1 MVIAIVG
8 GLIVGLL
15 VGSLGGGGAILAV
28 PLLTFGLGLPPHEA
42 TVASLVV
49 VGTGALA
56 GIAQRGTSSSTGTG
70 TGTSIRFTLGIAFGL
85 AGLPGAFLGSRV
97 AGMVDED
104 VLMSLFAVIL
114 AVVAFT
120 MFRGT
125 RSENAA
131 ETGDRRAPKW
141 RTRAVTLAT
150 ATATGFLTGM
160 FGVGGGFLVVPALT
174 IALGVPITSAVGTSL
189 VIVAINGAIS
199 LGLHA
204 ETATSLPWPAIA
216 AMSAATVAGA
226 FAGTAVS
233 RRVEPRTLKLAFAG
247 ILLVVA
253 LATAAQSLPRVLG

>member
-1 MVIAIVG
+1 
-8 GLIVGLL
+8 
-15 VGSLGGGGAILAV
+15 
-28 PLLTFGLGLPPHEA
+28 
-42 TVASLVV
+42 
-49 VGTGALA
+49 
-56 GIAQRGTSSSTGTG
+56 
-70 TGTSIRFTLGIAFGL
+70 
-85 AGLPGAFLGSRV
+85 
-97 AGMVDED
+97 MVDED

-189 VIVAINGAIS
+189 VIVAINSAIS

-216 AMSAATVAGA
+216 AMSAATMAGT

>member
-49 VGTGALA
+49 VGTGALV
-56 GIAQRGTSSSTGTG
+56 GIAQRRSSTSTG
-70 TGTSIRFTLGIAFGL
+70 SSIRFTLGIAFGL

-125 RSENAA
+125 RSEKAA
-131 ETGDRRAPKW
+131 ETGDRRTPKW

-174 IALGVPITSAVGTSL
+174 IALGVPIASAVGTSL
-189 VIVAINGAIS
+189 VIVAINSAIS

-216 AMSAATVAGA
+216 AMSAATVAGT

-233 RRVEPRTLKLAFAG
+233 RRAEPRTLKLAFAG

-253 LATAAQSLPRVLG
+253 LATAAQSIPGVLD

>member
-1 MVIAIVG
+1 MVIAIIG

-28 PLLTFGLGLPPHEA
+28 PLLAFGLGLPPHEA
-42 TVASLVV
+42 TVASLIV
-49 VGTGALA
+49 VGTGALV
-56 GIAQRGTSSSTGTG
+56 GIAQRGTSR
-70 TGTSIRFTLGIAFGL
+70 SIRFTLGIAFGL
-85 AGLPGAFLGSRV
+85 AGLPGAFLGSTV
-97 AGMVDED
+97 AGTVDENL
-104 VLMSLFAVIL
+104 LMSLFAVIL

-125 RSENAA
+125 RADTA
-131 ETGDRRAPKW
+131 TETGDRRAPKW

-174 IALGVPITSAVGTSL
+174 IALGLPIAGAVGTSL
-189 VIVAINGAIS
+189 VIVAINSAIS

-204 ETATSLPWPAIA
+204 ETATALPWPAIA
-216 AMSAATVAGA
+216 AMSAATVAGTL
-226 FAGTAVS
+226 AGTVIS

-253 LATAAQSLPRVLG
+253 LATAVQSVPDFLG